1 MVCTRTLCNE
11 RWAGSLSPSA
21 AEVPEALKR
30 KHANLGRRIS
40 LQKKRFAAVL
50 RDSRVCL
57 SGGKGYAIMIKSCR

>member
-11 RWAGSLSPSA
+11 LWTGSLSPSE

-50 RDSRVCL
+50 RDSEMSIVNA
-57 SGGKGYAIMIKSCR
+57 KKI